1 MVNRIVLNETSYHGA
16 GAIRE
21 IATEVTKRGFKKAF
35 VCSDPDLVKFGV
47 TKKVTDVLDNA
58 GLAYEVYSQ
67 IKPNPTIENVQTG
80 VAAFKTAGADYL
92 IAIGGGSSMDTAKAV
107 GIIINNPEF
116 EDVRSLEGV
125 ADTKKPCVPIIAVPT
140 TAGTAAEV
148 TINYVITDV
157 EKKRKFVCVDPH
169 DIPVIAVIDPEMMS
183 SMPKGLTAATG
194 MDALTHAIEGY
205 TTKAAWEMT
214 DMFHIK
220 AIELI
225 SDSLRGAVENTPEG
239 REGMAMG
246 QYIAGMGFSNV
257 GLGIVHSMA
266 HALGAV
272 YDTPHGVANAILLP
286 TVMEY
291 NADATA
297 LYAIK
302 QIFEYLPR
310 AVENGQDIEAR
321 EQMCYACFLNGIAFS
336 NAGLGNVHAMAHQL
350 GGLYDLPH
358 GVCNAMLLPI
368 VEEENAKQAPA
379 KFRVM
384 AETIGMDVEGKTDEE
399 CMDFVIGKIKEL
411 SERVGIPKTLSELVV
426 ENPDFETLAE
436 NSMKDACAG
445 ANPVFFDKELLIKLF
460 KKIA

>member
-194 MDALTHAIEGY
+194 MDALTHAME
-205 TTKAAWEMT
+205 
-214 DMFHIK
+214 
-220 AIELI
+220 
-225 SDSLRGAVENTPEG
+225 AV
-239 REGMAMG
+239 
-246 QYIAGMGFSNV
+246 
-257 GLGIVHSMA
+257 
-266 HALGAV
+266 
-272 YDTPHGVANAILLP
+272 VANGAIDV
-286 TVMEY
+286 T
-291 NADATA
+291 DATA

-411 SERVGIPKTLSELVV
+411 SERVGIPKTLSELGV

>member
-16 GAIRE
+16 GAIQE
-21 IATEVTKRGFKKAF
+21 IATEATKRGFKKAF

-80 VAAFKTAGADYL
+80 VAAFKAAGADYL

-194 MDALTHAIEGY
+194 MDALTHAME
-205 TTKAAWEMT
+205 
-214 DMFHIK
+214 
-220 AIELI
+220 
-225 SDSLRGAVENTPEG
+225 AV
-239 REGMAMG
+239 
-246 QYIAGMGFSNV
+246 
-257 GLGIVHSMA
+257 
-266 HALGAV
+266 
-272 YDTPHGVANAILLP
+272 VANGAIDV
-286 TVMEY
+286 T
-291 NADATA
+291 DATA

-411 SERVGIPKTLSELVV
+411 SERVGIPKTLSELGV